1 VIFIPYIDV
10 LKSNKIMQ
18 EMETIKPEVGKYRL
32 VEKEI
37 ISSLSFKNIEI
48 DPQNPDL
55 LKKLKNATS
64 LGNLHRNKC
73 RIIFKDSEGI
83 KAVETTIWSTGKH
96 YICLK
101 GGMWLPIRNI
111 MDVKIL

>member
-1 VIFIPYIDV
+1 
-10 LKSNKIMQ
+10 MQ
-18 EMETIKPEVGKYRL
+18 EMETINSGVGQFRL
-32 VEKEI
+32 VEKEVI
-37 ISSLSFKNIEI
+37 ASLSFKNIEI
-48 DPQNPDL
+48 ESQSPEL
-55 LKKLKNATS
+55 IKKLKNATT

-73 RIIFKDSEGI
+73 RIIFKDSEAI

-111 MDVKIL
+111 LDVKIL

>member
-1 VIFIPYIDV
+1 
-10 LKSNKIMQ
+10 
-18 EMETIKPEVGKYRL
+18 METVASEINAYTL
-32 VEKEI
+32 IEKEI
-37 ISSLSFKNIEI
+37 IASLSFKDTHAKNQ
-48 DPQNPDL
+48 DPDL

-73 RIIFKDSEGI
+73 RIIFQDSQGI

-111 MDVKIL
+111 FDVKIL

>member
-1 VIFIPYIDV
+1 
-10 LKSNKIMQ
+10 
-18 EMETIKPEVGKYRL
+18 METLASNAHAYTLI
-32 VEKEI
+32 EKEL
-37 ISSLSFKNIEI
+37 ISSLSFKNSRA
-48 DPQNPDL
+48 DSQDPDL

-73 RIIFKDSEGI
+73 RIIFQDSSSV

-111 MDVKIL
+111 LDVKIL

>member
-1 VIFIPYIDV
+1 
-10 LKSNKIMQ
+10 MQ
-18 EMETIKPEVGKYRL
+18 EMETVGQEVNQYKL
-32 VEKEI
+32 IEKEI
-37 ISSLSFKNIEI
+37 ISSLTFKDSKADEQSPN
-48 DPQNPDL
+48 L

-64 LGNLHRNKC
+64 LGNLHHNKC

-111 MDVKIL
+111 VDVKIL

>member
-1 VIFIPYIDV
+1 
-10 LKSNKIMQ
+10 
-18 EMETIKPEVGKYRL
+18 METIKPGVGQYRL
-32 VEKEI
+32 IEKEI
-37 ISSLSFKNIEI
+37 ISTLSFKNTEIES
-48 DPQNPDL
+48 QSPDL
-55 LKKLKNATS
+55 IKKLKNATS

-73 RIIFKDSEGI
+73 RIIFKDSEGL

-111 MDVKIL
+111 LDVRIL

>member
-1 VIFIPYIDV
+1 MLSLP
-10 LKSNKIMQ
+10 NKIMQ
-18 EMETIKPEVGKYRL
+18 EMETVASELNAYTLI
-32 VEKEI
+32 EKEI
-37 ISSLSFKNIEI
+37 IASLTFKDSKAES
-48 DPQNPDL
+48 QNPDL

-73 RIIFKDSEGI
+73 RIIFRDSKGL

-111 MDVKIL
+111 IDVKIL

>member
-1 VIFIPYIDV
+1 
-10 LKSNKIMQ
+10 
-18 EMETIKPEVGKYRL
+18 METVRSNVNRYTL

-37 ISSLSFKNIEI
+37 ISSLTFKDSKADEQSPN
-48 DPQNPDL
+48 L